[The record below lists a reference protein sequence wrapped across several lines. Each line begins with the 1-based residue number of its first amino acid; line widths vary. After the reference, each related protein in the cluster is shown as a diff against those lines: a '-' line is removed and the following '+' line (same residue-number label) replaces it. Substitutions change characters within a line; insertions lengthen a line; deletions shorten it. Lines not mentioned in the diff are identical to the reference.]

1 MKQNH
6 LLSIGLGLVLAFGS
20 AGVSQAEDLL
30 QYLDFK
36 SDQFTKS
43 DMTREDLTAAIASGG
58 GSVIDLS
65 GKRLNNLDLSGL
77 DLSKTKLEGPIS
89 TAPTSPAPIWMA

>member
-6 LLSIGLGLVLAFGS
+6 LLNIALGDVLAFGS
-20 AGVSQAEDLL
+20 AGAARAEELF

-43 DMTREDLTAAIASGG
+43 EMTRADVAAAIASAKLT
-58 GSVIDLS
+58 LS
-65 GKRLNNLDLSGL
+65 
-77 DLSKTKLEGPIS
+77 
-89 TAPTSPAPIWMA
+89 